1 LEGGPPGF
9 TPGFSCRALLRNITT
24 HRSDVAYR
32 AITVSGPPFQAIS
45 AIVAVRVRESYNPA
59 PTKERGLGSAPFA
72 RRY

>member
-1 LEGGPPGF
+1 MEGGPPSF
-9 TPGFSCRALLRNITT
+9 TPDFSGRALLRNITT

-32 AITVSGPPFQAIS
+32 ALTVSGVPFQATS
-45 AIVAVRVRESYNPA
+45 AIVAVRVCESYNPA